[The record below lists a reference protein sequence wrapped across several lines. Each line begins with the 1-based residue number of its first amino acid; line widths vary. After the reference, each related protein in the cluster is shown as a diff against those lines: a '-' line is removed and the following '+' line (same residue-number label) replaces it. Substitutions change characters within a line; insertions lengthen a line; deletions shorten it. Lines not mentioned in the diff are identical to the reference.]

1 MGEYNKLFFSCICLL
16 LFNYSFQQI
25 LVHFN
30 PFRSRND
37 EDGSTVVSKE
47 TFTVTSRHGSP
58 ITVTKIAIR
67 RGRNI
72 NNGQRQTPLDLMKLM
87 DDRISSIFEEIV
99 RERIG
104 FNLIM
109 QKPKIEEEAKNENK
123 DENNNNKGENEKKD
137 DKDDKEFE
145 LDENKDNDKNK
156 NENKAQENVNKT
168 EINKPENKTENKTQE
183 NINKIEINK
192 QENKTETNKVQE
204 NKTTQDNN
212 NKDDKNENNNNKEA
226 EVKNDKKSANKKK
239 GFGKLKI
246 NPEALKPKRRA
257 KKKLSRKEV
266 IFSRVCKYIF
276 YSIILFT
283 IYGLVKKLLEL
294 LEIIDPET
302 NLGLKNVKVDN
313 EEEIKKKNNDII
325 LNKQKENKQY

>member
-1 MGEYNKLFFSCICLL
+1 MGEFNKLFLSFIYLIF
-16 LFNYSFQQI
+16 FNYSFQQI
-25 LVHFN
+25 LIPFN
-30 PFRSRND
+30 PFHSRNN
-37 EDGSTVVSKE
+37 EDGPTVVSKE
-47 TFTVTSRHGSP
+47 TFTVTSRDGSP
-58 ITVTKIAIR
+58 ITVTRIGIR

-72 NNGQRQTPLDLMKLM
+72 NNGQRQTPLDLMRLM
-87 DDRISSIFEEIV
+87 DDRISSIFEEII

-104 FNLIM
+104 LNLIM
-109 QKPKIEEEAKNENK
+109 QRPKIEEEAKKENK
-123 DENNNNKGENEKKD
+123 DENNNNKEENEKKD

-145 LDENKDNDKNK
+145 LDENKDDDKNK
-156 NENKAQENVNKT
+156 
-168 EINKPENKTENKTQE
+168 NKTENKTQE
-183 NINKIEINK
+183 NVNKTEINK

-212 NKDDKNENNNNKEA
+212 NKDDKNANNNNKEA
-226 EVKNDKKSANKKK
+226 EVKNDKKSTNKNK

-283 IYGLVKKLLEL
+283 IYGLVRKLLEL

>member
-1 MGEYNKLFFSCICLL
+1 MGEYNKLFLSCICLI
-16 LFNYSFQQI
+16 LFNYSLQQI
-25 LVHFN
+25 LIPFN
-30 PFRSRND
+30 PFHSRNN
-37 EDGSTVVSKE
+37 EDGPTVVSKE
-47 TFTVTSRHGSP
+47 TFTVTSRDGSP
-58 ITVTKIAIR
+58 ITVTRIGIR

-72 NNGQRQTPLDLMKLM
+72 NNGQRQTPLDLMRLM
-87 DDRISSIFEEIV
+87 DDRISSIFEEII

-104 FNLIM
+104 LNLIM
-109 QKPKIEEEAKNENK
+109 QKPKIEEEAKKENK
-123 DENNNNKGENEKKD
+123 DENNNNKEENEKKD

-145 LDENKDNDKNK
+145 LDENKDDDKNK
-156 NENKAQENVNKT
+156 NKTEIKMQENINKT
-168 EINKPENKTENKTQE
+168 EINK
-183 NINKIEINK
+183 
-192 QENKTETNKVQE
+192 QE

-212 NKDDKNENNNNKEA
+212 NKDDKNANNNKEG